1 MDFKRFLWDLHLNSY
16 TETEVW
22 HNDSICEATHIEW
35 LNLLTIFEL
44 FKRRDFILL
53 TYLTDSG
60 EQSQMRPAASS
71 HIPLSPAYKT
81 WLERLRNIDKI
92 SSLNLGVL

>member
-1 MDFKRFLWDLHLNSY
+1 MDSFFLSFRANLYKKQRIFSSFGPIAMDFKRFLWDLHLNSY

-44 FKRRDFILL
+44 FKR
-53 TYLTDSG
+53 
-60 EQSQMRPAASS
+60 
-71 HIPLSPAYKT
+71 
-81 WLERLRNIDKI
+81 
-92 SSLNLGVL
+92 